1 MNLLLAYSA
10 SHRARLL
17 NMPEPTD
24 RINDFL
30 QETIKDL
37 NISLNDD
44 ADKKSD
50 STLATLIMLCSYD
63 IISPNKLISWRRHLN
78 AAREIILSRG
88 ETAGIHCRDKV
99 SYFLVRWFAYLDVL
113 GSLSGRDNDQP
124 LFSGKYWI
132 NDEADESEDSTVDC
146 VLGFTSKCVSIL
158 AKIGELARRS
168 DQEKRV
174 YLDRA
179 LELQGLSQAEVG
191 PHDIQKI
198 VREWTPPADIELQ
211 ARRLEDDLEYARSQA
226 GEVAS
231 GQFAC
236 EKGKHNH
243 HHHKHAPHS
252 HHNFIEGNP
261 TDDLDNDE
269 LMATNDD
276 FHLAASV
283 HLYRRVLNYPSTHAK
298 VQRAVGSIVGAM
310 HKVRHNGDAENC
322 LLFPLF
328 TAGCEAIQKVHRT
341 YTLKRM
347 QAVEKIGMT
356 QVCNFF
362 QAILIDTY

>member
-17 NMPEPTD
+17 NVPEPTE
-24 RINDFL
+24 RINEFL

-37 NISLNDD
+37 NVSLNDD
-44 ADKKSD
+44 AEKKSD

-63 IISPNKLISWRRHLN
+63 IISPSKLISWRQHLN

-88 ETAGIHCRDKV
+88 ETDGIHCRDNV

-132 NDEADESEDSTVDC
+132 NDDADESEDSAVDC

-168 DQEKRV
+168 DQEKKR
-174 YLDRA
+174 YLEA
-179 LELQGLSQAEVG
+179 QMIAGVEPGPEGAQG
-191 PHDIQKI
+191 I
-198 VREWTPPADIELQ
+198 VKNWKPQADIETQ
-211 ARRLEDDLEYARSQA
+211 ARQLEAELEYARSQMEQGA
-226 GEVAS
+226 G
-231 GQFAC
+231 GQFSC
-236 EKGKHNH
+236 EMGIVNGHSSHKHGH
-243 HHHKHAPHS
+243 HHPHS
-252 HHNFIEGNP
+252 HHNFVQGNP
-261 TDDLDNDE
+261 NDE
-269 LMATNDD
+269 MDNEELLATNDA

-283 HLYRRVLNYPSTHAK
+283 HLYRRVLNYPSKHPK
-298 VQRAVGSIVGAM
+298 VQRAVAAIIGAM

-328 TAGCEAIQKVHRT
+328 TAGCEATQDVHRQ
-341 YTLKRM
+341 YTLARM
-347 QAVEKIGMT
+347 KAVEKIGMT
-356 QVCNFF
+356 QVCFSPP
-362 QAILIDTY
+362 